1 MTTQQQHNDSNAE
14 PLKTYVVTV
23 RRKFTTWHSKDFEVR
38 AACRQTAGERAL
50 DLADADTSAWD
61 EEETAGDIFF
71 SAVHELTGH
80 MSEAEFYEKYQPID
94 HTTLG
99 SESADWCQDWDLPKK
114 TVTGLKGIDVK
125 RIWTVTE
132 EDGYGVV
139 TAGVGYV
146 NRLYFIVTKQPWE
159 YEQQH
164 AVLWT
169 PEDFDE

>member
-1 MTTQQQHNDSNAE
+1 MTTQHNESNAE

-23 RRKFTTWHSKDFEVR
+23 RREYTTWHSKDFEVL
-38 AACRQTAGERAL
+38 AACRQTAGEQAL
-50 DLADADTSAWD
+50 DLADEDTSAWD
-61 EEETAGDIFF
+61 EEETAGGIFF

-80 MSEAEFYEKYQPID
+80 LSEAEFYEKYQPID

-99 SESADWCQDWDLPKK
+99 SDSADWCQDWDLLEGVD
-114 TVTGLKGIDVK
+114 VT

-132 EDGYGVV
+132 EEGYGVV
-139 TAGVGYV
+139 SAGVGYV
-146 NRLYFIVTKQPWE
+146 NRLYFIVTKDPWDHE
-159 YEQQH
+159 IQH